1 MGNRVTGITIF
12 HYHLLPGGVN
22 SVIALS
28 AEAMARHI
36 PELEYMTLVSGT
48 TENTGEVAESI
59 RTRIAGTGVTV
70 KTAVLPDIGYVTGMA
85 SSPSVSSI
93 KKHLRRFT
101 GSFWWIHNYHLGKN
115 PQFTQAILE
124 ILQEDP
130 HQRLLFHIHDFPE
143 CARFENLQRLNTGI
157 SLNPYP
163 QGPNVRYALIN
174 ERDRQLLAQ
183 SGISPDDLFLL
194 NNPVRKS
201 GTDVRET
208 PTDTEGIKKRLRTAF
223 PDAGVYDPRGL
234 NLFYP
239 VRTIR
244 RKNVLEAGVWTR
256 LIASSRN
263 EACNLIVTLP
273 GVSSSE
279 RRYSGAVEKAY
290 RDGLIPGLWGI
301 GRRLEEAEVNFAD
314 LGRSSDLMIA
324 SSVQEGFGYLFIESL
339 QWGLPLFARELDVL
353 DGMDGLFDAG
363 SSRFYRSLR
372 IPLSPEQREELRR
385 SYRSKLSGLDEHLP
399 LKSRERLH
407 RQIEEIGL
415 YGHADLALLGVPDQ
429 IEILRNLDSPGFIKE
444 CLDLNRDELEK
455 LSGLF
460 GRKPAPE
467 KVSSAEEQFSFESFA
482 RQVRNIF
489 DSYERSETASPG
501 SVAPEAASQERLI
514 DAFAE
519 LRFLLLLYDYN
530 GNS

>member
-12 HYHLLPGGVN
+12 HYHLLPGGVS

-28 AEAMARHI
+28 AEAMARNI
-36 PELEYMTLVSGT
+36 PELESITLVSGT
-48 TENTGEVAESI
+48 ADNTREMAESI
-59 RTRIAGTGVTV
+59 QDRIDGTGVQIE
-70 KTAVLPDIGYVTGMA
+70 TAILPDIGYVTGMA
-85 SSPSVSSI
+85 SPPSVASI
-93 KKHLRRFT
+93 KEHLRSFS

-124 ILQEDP
+124 ILREDP
-130 HQRLLFHIHDFPE
+130 HQQLLFHIHDFPE

-174 ERDRQLLAQ
+174 RRDRQLLAQ
-183 SGISPDDLFLL
+183 SGLSPEDLFLL

-201 GTDVRET
+201 STDVQNTQPDREA
-208 PTDTEGIKKRLRTAF
+208 IRRRLQGAF
-223 PDAGVYDPRGL
+223 PDAGDYDPRGL
-234 NLFYP
+234 DLFYP

-256 LIASSRN
+256 LIRQYRK

-279 RRYSGAVEKAY
+279 RRYSGTVEKAY

-301 GRRLEEAEVNFAD
+301 GRRLEEAQVGFQE

-353 DGMDGLFDAG
+353 DSLDGLFNAE
-363 SSRFYRSLR
+363 SSSFYRSLR
-372 IPLSPEQREELRR
+372 VPLSPEQREKLRQA
-385 SYRSKLSGLDEHLP
+385 YRLKLSGLDEHLP
-399 LKSRERLH
+399 ERSRERLH
-407 RQIEEIGL
+407 RQVEEIGKE
-415 YGHADLALLGVPDQ
+415 GHADLALFGVPEQMDV
-429 IEILRNLDSPGFIKE
+429 LHTLGSPGFSDE
-444 CLDLNRDELEK
+444 CIELNRSELKK

-460 GRKPAPE
+460 GQKPAPE
-467 KVSSAEEQFSFESFA
+467 KVGSAEEQYSFENFA
-482 RQVRNIF
+482 RQVREIF
-489 DSYERSETASPG
+489 NSYERPERAASEEDG
-501 SVAPEAASQERLI
+501 SDADSQERLI

-519 LRFLLLLYDYN
+519 LKFLLLLYDYN